1 MEKTTCKLIFS
12 ATLMGAPAIAGTDVA
27 DFTRYSGF
35 KPGSSLCASTVN
47 LTVYENDG

>member
-1 MEKTTCKLIFS
+1 MEKTTWELIFS
-12 ATLMGAPAIAGTDVA
+12 ATLMGAPAIAGTYMT

-35 KPGSSLCASTVN
+35 KLGCSLCASTVN